1 VLGVGTAGFVLMAV
15 ALVTRRPSA
24 LPVGLAGVGA
34 AYALFLSLR
43 TGTVDPRAPAVATAL
58 FVAAELGFWACER
71 SSAHAEPAVLI
82 RRIARLAA
90 AALLTALVG
99 SLVLGLTTGVGGGVA
114 LEAAGVAAATLTV
127 AAIAVLASRSS
138 V

>member
-1 VLGVGTAGFVLMAV
+1 MAA

-34 AYALFLSLR
+34 AYGLFLSLR
-43 TGTVDPRAPAVATAL
+43 TGAVDPRAPAVATAL
-58 FVAAELGFWACER
+58 FVAAELGFWGLRAVNRACASGR
-71 SSAHAEPAVLI
+71 FSSAASPGSPAG
-82 RRIARLAA
+82 
-90 AALLTALVG
+90 ALLTALVG

-127 AAIAVLASRSS
+127 AAIALLASRSS